1 MREHEG
7 SGRPPRQLSYAGF
20 AAIAVAYLA
29 IIQLGGRLAR
39 EVFDAGE
46 GFTTT
51 RDVMVNMW
59 IPLGTALVFTYAVI
73 AWLGWW
79 RPVLHEERRT
89 RRWTWSVPIIL
100 AVCIAIAIDYADLA
114 DKGGGY
120 VLALLV
126 ATQFVGWGEEGMFR
140 GVGVTTLREHG
151 LTEGKVALWSS
162 LVFGAVH
169 LSNALGRGDEAIRQ
183 AIVVSFAG
191 YFFYVIRRASGG
203 NVLNSVLHGLFD
215 FSLLSGTA
223 IMAGQGGYAGAL
235 AAVLAYPLIAVVL
248 IVGRKRREPEPEPT
262 PAG

>member
-1 MREHEG
+1 MRDPEAG
-7 SGRPPRQLSYAGF
+7 GRTPRTLSYVGF
-20 AAIAVAYLA
+20 AVIAAAYLA

-39 EVFDAGE
+39 DAFDAGD

-73 AWLGWW
+73 TWLGWW
-79 RPVLHEERRT
+79 RPVLHEERRM
-89 RRWTWSVPIIL
+89 RRWTWTVPIIL
-100 AVCIAIAIDYADLA
+100 AVCIALAIDYADLA
-114 DKGGGY
+114 EKGIGY

-169 LSNALGRGDEAIRQ
+169 LTNALGRGDEAVRQ

-223 IMAGQGGYAGAL
+223 IIVDQGGYVGSLAGI
-235 AAVLAYPLIAVVL
+235 LAYPLIAAVL
-248 IVGRKRREPEPEPT
+248 IVGRKRLEPDPEP
-262 PAG
+262 AG